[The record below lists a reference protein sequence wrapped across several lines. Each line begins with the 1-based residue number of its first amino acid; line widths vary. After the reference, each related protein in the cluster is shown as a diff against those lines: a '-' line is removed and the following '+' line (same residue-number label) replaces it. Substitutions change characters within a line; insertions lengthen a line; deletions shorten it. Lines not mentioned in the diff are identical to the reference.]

1 MVHGPDNERETGNDG
16 NDDSGDVVRDRLLRR
31 RGHHGGRRCAMSCE
45 HDVHNPAAS
54 RACACAHDTSPTI
67 SPTGLNNI
75 LSESYDS
82 RACASACGRARGTK
96 PHGQFAA
103 WRRKMFGDA
112 GIDPVAAIVDDAV
125 AAYGGRDPKRDR
137 AVWLSVANRIG
148 VDAFRQKIEQM
159 EGIIAS
165 YDESDTPLLNTAAL
179 FQALLNGRTKHGKQ
193 IAQPEGGVS

>member
-1 MVHGPDNERETGNDG
+1 
-16 NDDSGDVVRDRLLRR
+16 
-31 RGHHGGRRCAMSCE
+31 
-45 HDVHNPAAS
+45 
-54 RACACAHDTSPTI
+54 
-67 SPTGLNNI
+67 
-75 LSESYDS
+75 
-82 RACASACGRARGTK
+82 
-96 PHGQFAA
+96 
-103 WRRKMFGDA
+103 MFGDA

-193 IAQPEGGVS
+193 IALPEGGVS